1 MIEVFLPP
9 ALPPRR
15 RDGRL
20 SFRMSHRAF
29 STLACTLLLTA
40 PALAQGLP
48 WDIPH
53 RGAIVYKRTV
63 DEFKLRPAVS
73 QLRIDWAVKGC
84 EEGGHAWRH
93 QAFARGAAPAD
104 FGSTNLDDRAWPE
117 GKGLF
122 GEDAEKTPGFRTAW
136 NGEELVVRSRVDLGR
151 RKPRMVLFRVHHD
164 DGIRIQWNGNEVV
177 ADDGHGRNRLF
188 VVSGKALDAWQAGE
202 NLLAVKC
209 TNVGGL
215 KYLDVAMGLV
225 QTLPPG
231 VKNADQLL
239 AAMRNE
245 QDRMNGIANDIAW
258 RLRPPPMLLQGEL
271 ATTQDRVQ
279 LAPADI
285 RELAWHTAMDTSA
298 GALGGA
304 MSVDIE
310 RIHRFGDLAV
320 KGRAEA
326 VGPDGWQEVDLT
338 VRHQPEL
345 LARDDGKRWVEMHVK
360 PHVNSGI
367 DARLRIRRRIEL
379 RDGKVRVASFRAELS
394 GTVLRGKDFK
404 EPVANLS
411 HVTEWQFDRV
421 HENQDAAFRAAVQEA
436 LKKGT
441 TWLRGQLGD
450 LGRNELR
457 REGDDWDRTYHS
469 GRLALAILALVKGGV
484 PVQDEVVQKA
494 LAELRSRRLIDTYSL
509 GNALMALEGVHA
521 PTNEFGDLKAGA
533 IDRPRKRTVPTA
545 DLELMR
551 KWTAQLMLNVDTSV
565 DTAYLLRFNYL
576 AGDRYDHSV
585 NQYGLLGLY
594 SAHLCGVEVQP
605 QVWEAAANHLIS
617 AQIAPI
623 GRMDLDLLD
632 YRTWTRIQSDPDA
645 RRTVVRLPVKPAGW
659 HYYGPKT
666 NGERSVAYGSMTAA
680 GITGLAICQ
689 AGLLDHP
696 QLKRPKLQGDATA
709 ARNAGLAWMA
719 QNLQVRYHPGD
730 PGHRFRWFYYY
741 LYGLERAAL
750 LSGIAILQD
759 RDWYFEGAMMLVL
772 SQHAGGNWPDEAGQ
786 AEDIEWAAMAILFLK
801 QSSLPV
807 LTGQ

>member
-1 MIEVFLPP
+1 
-9 ALPPRR
+9 
-15 RDGRL
+15 
-20 SFRMSHRAF
+20 MSHRALR
-29 STLACTLLLTA
+29 TLPCLFLLAA
-40 PALAQGLP
+40 PALAQGLA
-48 WDIPH
+48 WDVPH
-53 RGAIVYKRTV
+53 RGAIVFQRPV
-63 DEFKLRPAVS
+63 DDFQLRPAVS

-93 QAFARGAAPAD
+93 QAYPGGKAPAD
-104 FGSTNLDDRAWPE
+104 FGSTALDDAAWPT

-122 GEDAEKTPGFRTAW
+122 GTEVGTSAECRTAW
-136 NGEELVVRSRVDLGR
+136 NGQELVVRAKVDLGR
-151 RKPRMVLFRVHHD
+151 RKPRMVVFRVHHD
-164 DGIRIQWNGNEVV
+164 DGIRIVWNGKEVV
-177 ADDGHGRNRLF
+177 ANDGYGRSRLY
-188 VVSGKALDAWQAGE
+188 VVSGPALDAWQAGE

-209 TNVGGL
+209 VDVGGAR
-215 KYLDVAMGLV
+215 YLDVAMGLV

-245 QDRMNGIANDIAW
+245 QERMNGLANDLVW

-271 ATTQDRVQ
+271 AATQDRVQ
-279 LAPADI
+279 LPPADI

-304 MSVDIE
+304 MNVDIE
-310 RIHRFGDLAV
+310 RIHRFGDLVV
-320 KGRAEA
+320 KGKAEA
-326 VGPDGWQEVDLT
+326 VGADGWQELDLT
-338 VRHQPEL
+338 VRNLPEL
-345 LARDDGKRWVEMHVK
+345 LFRADGKRWVEMHVK

-367 DARLRIRRRIEL
+367 DAKLRIRRRMEL
-379 RDGKVRVASFRAELS
+379 RDGRARVAEFRGELT

-404 EPVANLS
+404 EPVAVLR
-411 HVTEWQFDRV
+411 HVTEWKLDRV

-441 TWLRGQLGD
+441 TWLRGQLANVGS
-450 LGRNELR
+450 NELR
-457 REGDDWDRTYHS
+457 REGDDADRTYHS
-469 GRLALAILALVKGGV
+469 GRLALGILALVKGGV

-494 LAELRSRRLIDTYSL
+494 LAELRGRRLIDTYSL
-509 GNALMALEGVHA
+509 GNALMALEGINA
-521 PTNEFGDLKAGA
+521 PANEFGDLKAGA
-533 IDRPRKRTVPTA
+533 IDRPRKRTVPPA
-545 DLELMR
+545 DLDLMR
-551 KWTAQLMLNVDTSV
+551 KWTAQLMQNIDTSV
-565 DTAYLLRFNYL
+565 DPAYLLRFNYL

-617 AQIAPI
+617 AQIAPV

-632 YRTWTRIQSDPDA
+632 YRTWTRIQSDPEA

-659 HYYGPKT
+659 HYYGPKS

-689 AGLLDHP
+689 AGLLEHP
-696 QLKRPKLQGDATA
+696 QLKRPKLQGDATT

-772 SQHAGGNWPDEAGQ
+772 SQLGGGNWPDEAGQ